1 MLDSLGMPRAELS
14 IVLTGDEQIQE
25 LNHRYRGN
33 NRPTDVLSFAQREGA
48 LGDRTDPLLG
58 DLVVSVPT
66 ARRQAAERGRSVVS
80 ELTELLAH
88 GLLHLLGYDH
98 DTPAKDRRMRRE
110 TERLCTAA
118 QEAHTARASP
128 PGLGRPGRNARKG
141 RLSST
146 VRRARESKTNQEG
159 ASRASRASRK

>member
-1 MLDSLGMPRAELS
+1 MLSSLGMPRAELS

-118 QEAHTARASP
+118 QDAHPARASIGP
-128 PGLGRPGRNARKG
+128 REPGRPGRNARKG

-146 VRRARESKTNQEG
+146 VRRARESETNQEG
-159 ASRASRASRK
+159 ASRASRK